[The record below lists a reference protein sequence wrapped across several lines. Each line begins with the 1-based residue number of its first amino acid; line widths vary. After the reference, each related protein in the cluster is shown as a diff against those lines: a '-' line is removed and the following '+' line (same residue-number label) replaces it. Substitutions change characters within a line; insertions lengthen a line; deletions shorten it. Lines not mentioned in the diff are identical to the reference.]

1 MPRAHKYKRKEG
13 YYVRT
18 NVKSR
23 PVTYQLTD
31 NGVKSLGLDGRSK
44 QVDRAELA
52 RLIASGDAYT
62 GGSGP
67 GDVQLPPQPKLTP
80 KAKPQPKPSAPLFTR
95 GSKQPFTYY
104 VPSSP
109 PPPPAPHFR
118 STPKVLEYVT
128 CRMCGCSTCTA
139 GAQKCWR
146 CGADA
151 IRAFEPLRE
160 EPEQT
165 AEPELL
171 GLPDETPSAIGT
183 YILVPLPTFPT
194 EVGRTRDTEGSA
206 VPHKDPERARRV
218 RRPDRRGAEGSAVPH
233 KDPEREQ
240 EAASGSD
247 YVPDPDGEPE
257 SSFLT
262 IEILA
267 MELWLWLVVLIGAIT
282 PTVLVYKA
290 IVK

>member
-1 MPRAHKYKRKEG
+1 
-13 YYVRT
+13 
-18 NVKSR
+18 
-23 PVTYQLTD
+23 
-31 NGVKSLGLDGRSK
+31 
-44 QVDRAELA
+44 
-52 RLIASGDAYT
+52 
-62 GGSGP
+62 
-67 GDVQLPPQPKLTP
+67 
-80 KAKPQPKPSAPLFTR
+80 
-95 GSKQPFTYY
+95 
-104 VPSSP
+104 
-109 PPPPAPHFR
+109 
-118 STPKVLEYVT
+118 
-128 CRMCGCSTCTA
+128 
-139 GAQKCWR
+139 
-146 CGADA
+146 
-151 IRAFEPLRE
+151 
-160 EPEQT
+160 
-165 AEPELL
+165 L